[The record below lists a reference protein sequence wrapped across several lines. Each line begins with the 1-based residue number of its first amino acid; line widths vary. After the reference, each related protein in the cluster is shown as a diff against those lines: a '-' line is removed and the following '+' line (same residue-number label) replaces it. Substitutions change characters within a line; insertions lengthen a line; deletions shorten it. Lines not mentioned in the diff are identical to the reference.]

1 MSIII
6 DIAMTGEITLRGVVL
21 PVGGVKEKVIA
32 AHGSGIKKI
41 ILPLRNKKDLK
52 DVPNHVKVKL
62 FVEVLISKSNLIL
75 MYNQNIMLMA
85 F

>member
-1 MSIII
+1 MCYMDIII
-6 DIAMTGEITLRGVVL
+6 DITMTGEITLRGVVL
-21 PVGGVKEKVIA
+21 TVGGIKEKVIA

-62 FVEVLISKSNLIL
+62 LYHNFCLGFKI
-75 MYNQNIMLMA
+75 
-85 F
+85 

>member
-1 MSIII
+1 MAIII

-21 PVGGVKEKVIA
+21 PVGGIKEKVIA

-62 FVEVLISKSNLIL
+62 L
-75 MYNQNIMLMA
+75 YQNFCLGFEI
-85 F
+85 